1 MMKRFLFALTAV
13 FCVFSLAA
21 CCTTE
26 DVAGTD
32 EVTPAVTETPAV
44 TVDPET
50 VVLVELVDDKTF
62 EALMSAQADPAINPV
77 QAEMI
82 CKKDFQKYFTIPKK
96 NVFEV
101 SPDGT
106 RYARVYGK
114 MNELPF
120 FEWLVTDEGPRPYRY
135 RFLLTGKNGVR
146 TFSPVE
152 TRMITPGDAVRFSV
166 KVSADCTDA
175 ILLLD
180 KAD

>member
-1 MMKRFLFALTAV
+1 M
-13 FCVFSLAA
+13 
-21 CCTTE
+21 
-26 DVAGTD
+26 
-32 EVTPAVTETPAV
+32 
-44 TVDPET
+44 
-50 VVLVELVDDKTF
+50 
-62 EALMSAQADPAINPV
+62 
-77 QAEMI
+77 
-82 CKKDFQKYFTIPKK
+82 
-96 NVFEV
+96 

-135 RFLLTGKNGVR
+135 RFLLTGKNGVK

>member
-1 MMKRFLFALTAV
+1 MTKKILSVLTAAL
-13 FCVFSLAA
+13 CMFSLAA

-26 DVAGTD
+26 DAACTD
-32 EVTPAVTETPAV
+32 EAAPAAETPAV
-44 TVDPET
+44 DPAT
-50 VVLVELVDDKTF
+50 VVLVELVDDEIF
-62 EALMSAQADPAINPV
+62 DALMGDQADPAINPV

-82 CKKDFQKYFTIPKK
+82 CKKDFQKYITIPRK
-96 NVFEV
+96 NVFETDSNGV
-101 SPDGT
+101 

-120 FEWLVTDEGPRPYRY
+120 LEWLVTDDGPRPYRY
-135 RFLLTGKNGVR
+135 RFLLTGKNGIK

-152 TRMITPGDAVRFSV
+152 TRLITPGDAVRFSV
-166 KVSADCTDA
+166 KVPADCTDA

>member
-1 MMKRFLFALTAV
+1 MMKKILFALTAAL
-13 FCVFSLAA
+13 CMFSLAA

-26 DVAGTD
+26 DAACTD
-32 EVTPAVTETPAV
+32 EAAPAAETPAV
-44 TVDPET
+44 DPAT
-50 VVLVELVDDKTF
+50 VVLVELVDDEIF
-62 EALMSAQADPAINPV
+62 DALMGDQADPAISPV

-82 CKKDFQKYFTIPKK
+82 CKKDFQKYITIPKK
-96 NVFEV
+96 NVFETDSNGV
-101 SPDGT
+101 

-120 FEWLVTDEGPRPYRY
+120 LEWLVTDDGPRPYRY
-135 RFLLTGKNGVR
+135 RFLLTGKNGVK

-152 TRMITPGDAVRFSV
+152 TRLITPGDAVRFSV
-166 KVSADCTDA
+166 KVPADCTDA

>member
-1 MMKRFLFALTAV
+1 MTKKILSVLTAAL
-13 FCVFSLAA
+13 CMFSLAA

-26 DVAGTD
+26 DAACTD
-32 EVTPAVTETPAV
+32 EAAPAAETPAV
-44 TVDPET
+44 DPAT
-50 VVLVELVDDKTF
+50 VVLVELVDDEIF
-62 EALMSAQADPAINPV
+62 DALMGDQADPAINPV

-82 CKKDFQKYFTIPKK
+82 CKKDFQKYITIPKK
-96 NVFEV
+96 NVFETDSNGV
-101 SPDGT
+101 
-106 RYARVYGK
+106 RYARVYGT

-120 FEWLVTDEGPRPYRY
+120 LEWLVTDDGPRPYRY
-135 RFLLTGKNGVR
+135 RFLLTGKNGVK

-152 TRMITPGDAVRFSV
+152 TRLITPGDAVRFSV

>member
-1 MMKRFLFALTAV
+1 MTKKILSVLTAAL
-13 FCVFSLAA
+13 CMFSLAA

-26 DVAGTD
+26 DAACTD
-32 EVTPAVTETPAV
+32 EAAPAAETPAV
-44 TVDPET
+44 DPAT
-50 VVLVELVDDKTF
+50 VVLVELVDDEIF
-62 EALMSAQADPAINPV
+62 DALMGDQADPAISPV

-82 CKKDFQKYFTIPKK
+82 CKKDFQKYITIPKK
-96 NVFEV
+96 NVFETDSNGV
-101 SPDGT
+101 

-120 FEWLVTDEGPRPYRY
+120 LEWLVTDDGPRPYRY
-135 RFLLTGKNGVR
+135 RFLLTGKNGVK

-152 TRMITPGDAVRFSV
+152 TRLITPGDAVRFSV
-166 KVSADCTDA
+166 KVPADCTDA

>member
-1 MMKRFLFALTAV
+1 MMKKILFALTAAL
-13 FCVFSLAA
+13 CMFSVAA

-26 DVAGTD
+26 DTAVTD
-32 EVTPAVTETPAV
+32 ETAPAVTETPVV

-50 VVLVELVDDKTF
+50 VVLVEFVDDETF
-62 EALMSAQADPAINPV
+62 DALMSDQADPAINPV

-82 CKKDFQKYFTIPKK
+82 CKKSFQKYITIPKK

-120 FEWLVTDEGPRPYRY
+120 LEWLVTDEGPRPYRY
-135 RFLLTGKNGVR
+135 RFLLTGKDGAR

-152 TRMITPGDAVRFSV
+152 TRLITPGDAVRFSV

>member
-1 MMKRFLFALTAV
+1 MTKKILSVLTAAL
-13 FCVFSLAA
+13 CMFSLAA

-26 DVAGTD
+26 DAACTD
-32 EVTPAVTETPAV
+32 EAAPAAETPAV
-44 TVDPET
+44 DPAT
-50 VVLVELVDDKTF
+50 VVLVELVDDEIF
-62 EALMSAQADPAINPV
+62 DALMGDQADPAINPV

-82 CKKDFQKYFTIPKK
+82 CKKDFQKYITIPRK
-96 NVFEV
+96 NVFETDSNGV
-101 SPDGT
+101 

-120 FEWLVTDEGPRPYRY
+120 LEWLVTDEGPRPYRY
-135 RFLLTGKNGVR
+135 RFLLTGKNGVK

-152 TRMITPGDAVRFSV
+152 TRLITPGDAVRFSV
-166 KVSADCTDA
+166 KVPADCTDA

>member
-1 MMKRFLFALTAV
+1 MMKKILFALTAALCMLSV
-13 FCVFSLAA
+13 AA

-26 DVAGTD
+26 DTTCTD
-32 EVTPAVTETPAV
+32 EAAPAAAETPAV
-44 TVDPET
+44 DPAT
-50 VVLVELVDDKTF
+50 VVLVEFVDDETF
-62 EALMSAQADPAINPV
+62 DALMSDQADPSINPV

-82 CKKDFQKYFTIPKK
+82 CKKSFQKYITIPKK

-114 MNELPF
+114 INELPF
-120 FEWLVTDEGPRPYRY
+120 LEWLVTDEGPRPYRY
-135 RFLLTGKNGVR
+135 RFLLTGKNGVK